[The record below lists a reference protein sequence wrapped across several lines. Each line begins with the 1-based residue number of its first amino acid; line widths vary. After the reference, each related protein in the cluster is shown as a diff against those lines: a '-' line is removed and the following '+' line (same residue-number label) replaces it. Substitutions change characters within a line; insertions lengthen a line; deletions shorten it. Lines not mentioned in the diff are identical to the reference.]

1 MLKLSNKDA
10 GTAPRT
16 HQGGSTQRANSW
28 AWLIEYNPRKVATI
42 LSQYNTLF
50 LCREL
55 VLDIY
60 IADGGE
66 ESCQSEAVHASLPFY
81 CIWAFPTQQSTFP
94 KRRNF
99 LSLIQSKPYSKCV
112 TKLSR
117 FIALG
122 TISVFFLIELPCCR
136 PCKNTG
142 GYLPDITMPNTCE
155 QKGKDCDKLGARCCR
170 GPRVEGCSCPDGTY
184 FDGKKCVN
192 QTAKCDRPCIGIS
205 VSVPP
210 ASRLVQSRSSFRC
223 VELDSRK
230 FHTATT
236 ITTLRSLGHFDAI
249 LFLFHTMSDMMK
261 HLF

>member
-1 MLKLSNKDA
+1 M
-10 GTAPRT
+10 
-16 HQGGSTQRANSW
+16 
-28 AWLIEYNPRKVATI
+28 ATV

-55 VLDIY
+55 VLDIL
-60 IADGGE
+60 
-66 ESCQSEAVHASLPFY
+66 QTPFY
-81 CIWAFPTQQSTFP
+81 CIWAFPTQQSTWP

-117 FIALG
+117 FIALE

-170 GPRVEGCSCPDGTY
+170 GPRVEGCSCPDGAY

-192 QTAKCDRPCIGIS
+192 QTAKCDRPCIGVS

-223 VELDSRK
+223 VKLNSRK

-249 LFLFHTMSDMMK
+249 LFLFHRMSETLDWRYYIWWNTCFSGPLNSLSLPK
-261 HLF
+261 VNEFTHEFIATRTSLGFRD